1 MHGNEANVSGSS
13 VLALKVLSLPVWWCS
28 TVIGGRKY
36 TALTRHDLTTVQSF
50 FYAPR
55 QTRSPDFI
63 AQPQRQD
70 CDRSVE
76 QSHAEHSM
84 TMCARLEFLPASL
97 SNDRAWRNILDRTA
111 ALPRLPLCQM
121 ALFSPGACSPSYE
134 RKASHLDGI
143 NGLSHEAFSVHDEF
157 PLASMARPREK
168 WYVRWRE
175 HLPPPRNRCL
185 TTDQRISEAID
196 APRPP
201 SPSGQIAWEIA
212 GRSLI
217 PVTFRG

>member
-1 MHGNEANVSGSS
+1 MSFFGGARALVGNEANASGSS
-13 VLALKVLSLPVWWCS
+13 ILALKILSVPVWWCS

-55 QTRSPDFI
+55 QTRSPDII
-63 AQPQRQD
+63 AQRQRQD

-76 QSHAEHSM
+76 HRHAEHSM
-84 TMCARLEFLPASL
+84 TIPLTRLCARLELLPASL

-121 ALFSPGACSPSYE
+121 ALFSPGACSPSYG

-143 NGLSHEAFSVHDEF
+143 NGLSHEAFSCVTDLTW
-157 PLASMARPREK
+157 PQWQARARSGTSGGGSTSHLRET
-168 WYVRWRE
+168 V
-175 HLPPPRNRCL
+175 
-185 TTDQRISEAID
+185 
-196 APRPP
+196 
-201 SPSGQIAWEIA
+201 
-212 GRSLI
+212 
-217 PVTFRG
+217 V